1 MHICDGSFSNS
12 IMGENQTNRTVERNI
27 FWRMQCSFI
36 NLLLVFGFDFQDR
49 TPKFTFNVKEINVTF
64 AQDRTNEDNSLQFTY
79 VKSDGL
85 TRNYFVSSG
94 SGKVFENLYDITF
107 KRVYI
112 L

>member
-1 MHICDGSFSNS
+1 
-12 IMGENQTNRTVERNI
+12 
-27 FWRMQCSFI
+27 MQCSFI
-36 NLLLVFGFDFQDR
+36 NLLLVFGFDLQDR

-94 SGKVFENLYDITF
+94 SGKVFENLYDIIC
-107 KRVYI
+107 KWVYI